1 MADRSR
7 RREEAEVFTE
17 MRGLVFRL
25 LTSAATLSFA
35 LTPPASSV
43 TAGAVA
49 ERPVASMASLAR
61 RLCFWRPYSSRFFRR
76 VRRLWDFPW
85 RVLLVWWRVGWSAP
99 ALVSG
104 SGPPTPS
111 RAGASPAPT
120 RVAFRCPQPF
130 LPR

>member
-17 MRGLVFRL
+17 MRGVVFRL
-25 LTSAATLSFA
+25 LTSAATWSFA
-35 LTPPASSV
+35 LTPPAASV
-43 TAGAVA
+43 SAGAVA

-61 RLCFWRPYSSRFFRR
+61 RPSYRRPFSSRLFRR
-76 VRRLWDFPW
+76 VRPLRDFPW
-85 RVLLVWWRVGWSAP
+85 GVLLVWWRVGWSAP

-111 RAGASPAPT
+111 RA
-120 RVAFRCPQPF
+120 
-130 LPR
+130 